1 MFSDN
6 QIVLSLLMKA
16 AKIYANTDGVLSRR
30 EVLRK
35 NDSVRDIVT
44 ALDLTLHDELSKL
57 AQKNSGIIVF
67 SEEGYTNAHNLEN
80 YVSDTLLIDPLD
92 GSSNYAH
99 SLNFY
104 CTIVAL
110 IKGKKIV
117 QAGVCL
123 PNESQISTWDLD
135 SARTKSTKF
144 IDQVMVGEGATYY
157 AYPPVQSESDML
169 LRQRIMKNIDEMSS
183 GLIRW
188 GSAGCGLYFLM
199 IGSLQSFVGH
209 KIRIWDGLAFMP
221 MLESYGIQVAYKIDG
236 TDLIMIASTN
246 NEQFK
251 KLCAEFLRGGH
262 ELYIYKPNS
271 ELKL

>member
-1 MFSDN
+1 MPSDD
-6 QIVLSLLMKA
+6 QIVLSLLMKS

-35 NDSVRDIVT
+35 NGSVRDVVT
-44 ALDLTLHDELSKL
+44 ALDLTLHDELSKI
-57 AQKNSGIIVF
+57 AQKDSEIIVF
-67 SEEGYTNAHNLEN
+67 SEEGYTNAHNLED

-99 SLNFY
+99 GLNFY
-104 CTIVAL
+104 CTILAM
-110 IKGKKIV
+110 IRGKKIV

-123 PNESQISTWDLD
+123 PNESQILSWDIG
-135 SARTKSTKF
+135 SSRTKSTKV

-169 LRQRIMKNIDEMSS
+169 LRQLIMKNIDEMSS
-183 GLIRW
+183 GLMRW

-199 IGSLQSFVGH
+199 TGALQTFVGH

-221 MLESYGIQVAYKIDG
+221 MLESYGIHVAYKIDG
-236 TDLIMIASTN
+236 TELIMIASTN

-262 ELYIYKPNS
+262 ELSIYKPNS